1 MFCKRNACDFVK
13 ARRCRG
19 ERRVKTVDMSAKW
32 FKCDSYVSDYVFTY
46 CRDMIDLMRRGGLW
60 DG

>member
-1 MFCKRNACDFVK
+1 MFCKRNACAFIK
-13 ARRCRG
+13 AHRCRG
-19 ERRVKTVDMSAKW
+19 KRRIKTVGMSTKW

-46 CRDMIDLMRRGGLW
+46 CRDMVDLMRRGLW